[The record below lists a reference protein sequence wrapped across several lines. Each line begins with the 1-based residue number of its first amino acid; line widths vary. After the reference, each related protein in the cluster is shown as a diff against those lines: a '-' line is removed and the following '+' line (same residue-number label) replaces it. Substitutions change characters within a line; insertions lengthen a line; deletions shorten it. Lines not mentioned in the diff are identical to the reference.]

1 MALSNSLPLPMH
13 LDISVPREISIPRS
27 YPFSSSSSS
36 LSSFPSSSSYSTPLT
51 HSKGFNPLPAKRLQ
65 KFINKATPESETN
78 LAADAFTQFKHL
90 LLPVT
95 DTNPYLSEGTRQ
107 AAATTAALANKYGS
121 DITVLVIAEKP
132 KESLPEYETQLS
144 SIRWH
149 LSEGGF
155 QEFCLIEQL
164 GSGSKPPTAVI
175 GEVADELSSDLV
187 VISMDSVHSKHVD
200 ANLLAEFIPCP
211 VLLLPL

>member
-13 LDISVPREISIPRS
+13 LDISVPREISVPRS
-27 YPFSSSSSS
+27 FPFYSSSSSISSFFSSSS
-36 LSSFPSSSSYSTPLT
+36 FSTLT

-65 KFINKATPESETN
+65 KFTNKATPESEN
-78 LAADAFTQFKHL
+78 SAADAFTQFKHL

-107 AAATTAALANKYGS
+107 AAATTAALAKK
-121 DITVLVIAEKP
+121 IWIRHHIIAEKP

-149 LSEGGF
+149 LSEGI
-155 QEFCLIEQL
+155 C
-164 GSGSKPPTAVI
+164 
-175 GEVADELSSDLV
+175 
-187 VISMDSVHSKHVD
+187 
-200 ANLLAEFIPCP
+200 
-211 VLLLPL
+211 